1 MILDIFSGL
10 VSFVLN
16 IIKSIISFFTTG
28 FRFISDKTHYI
39 SDVLKAEKQRTK
51 NIKSHFKNKKRTYR
65 LNNEL

>member
-16 IIKSIISFFTTG
+16 ILKSILSFFSSG

-39 SDVLKAEKQRTK
+39 ADALKAEKQRNQ
-51 NIKSHFKNKKRTYR
+51 NIKSHFKQKQRSYR